1 MSTTPDDL
9 TPSGTPEPEKPT
21 RKPPRKSVHTNQAE
35 FIKIH
40 QVMRTACL
48 RFALGRSFQARV
60 RAHREQQRTRIDARH
75 KYIITCVADRLELEE
90 QAVEEFLLDGDQVMV
105 ELFA

>member
-1 MSTTPDDL
+1 M
-9 TPSGTPEPEKPT
+9 K
-21 RKPPRKSVHTNQAE
+21 
-35 FIKIH
+35 
-40 QVMRTACL
+40 
-48 RFALGRSFQARV
+48 
-60 RAHREQQRTRIDARH
+60 AHREQQRTRIDARH